1 MAGQSRLQPNE
12 VKMIVTSNTLV
23 DSKRLSHVRSS
34 WAEYLELT
42 RPRLTVMVLFT
53 VAAGYCMASTGS
65 PDPARLLHTVFGT
78 ALVVAGATALNQF
91 QERHS
96 DGLMERTR
104 TRPLPSGRV
113 QPTEALLFGTSL
125 SLAGLAYLAITV
137 RQPLTILLA
146 SFALLCYVFIYT
158 PLKRKTTLN
167 TLVGAVPGAIPPVI
181 GWTAVTN
188 SFDTIA
194 AVLFAIVFLWQVPHF
209 LAIAWIYRDD
219 YSRAGFC
226 MLSGLDPAG
235 DRTAKCMVCYCL
247 ALLSVSLIPAG
258 FGEASAVFFVGAAS
272 LGVGFVTTAIGFWR
286 TRSIAQA
293 RRVLRASLIYLPGL
307 LVLLLLE
314 GVLRS

>member
-1 MAGQSRLQPNE
+1 
-12 VKMIVTSNTLV
+12 MIVTTNTLA
-23 DSKRLSHVRSS
+23 DPKRLSHVRSS
-34 WAEYLELT
+34 WAVYRELT

-53 VAAGYCMASTGS
+53 VAAGFCMASTGS
-65 PDPARLLHTVFGT
+65 PDLARLLHTVFGT

-113 QPTEALLFGTSL
+113 QPIEALLFGINL
-125 SLAGLAYLAITV
+125 SLAGLAYLALTV
-137 RQPLTILLA
+137 HQPLTILLA
-146 SFALLCYVFIYT
+146 SFALLCYLFVYT

-181 GWTAVTN
+181 GCTAVTN

-194 AVLFAIVFLWQVPHF
+194 VVLFSIVFLWQVPHF

-219 YSRAGFC
+219 YSRAGFR
-226 MLSGLDPAG
+226 MLSGFDPTG

-247 ALLSVSLIPAG
+247 ALLSVSLIPSAFRG
-258 FGEASAVFFVGAAS
+258 ASPVLFVGAAS
-272 LGVGFVTTAIGFWR
+272 LGVGFVATAIGFLH
-286 TRSIAQA
+286 TRSTAQA
-293 RRVLRASLIYLPGL
+293 RRVLWASLVYLPGL
-307 LVLLLLE
+307 LVLLLLQ
-314 GVLRS
+314 